1 MRKISDKEI
10 ALANVYADA
19 MLTLAESQGAA
30 DPLLEE
36 LRDLAGLLDKDAELE
51 TFFSSPM
58 IDSAVRGRSLEKVF
72 RGRASDL
79 FVDAIQ
85 VLNRKGRLGMFRA
98 IAEAYRNAHET
109 LRGRVEVHVT
119 TAVPLS
125 ETLRASL
132 VNTARAHTG
141 KEPTLIEKVDQ
152 SLIGGLV
159 VRIGDTKLDMSVA
172 RRIDR
177 LGQMLSER
185 ASQEVHGERSYVT

>member
-1 MRKISDKEI
+1 MPKISDKEI

-19 MLTLAESQGAA
+19 VLTLAESQGAA
-30 DPLLEE
+30 DSLLEE
-36 LRDLAGLLDKDAELE
+36 LRDLAGLLDKDAELD

-58 IDSAVRGRSLEKVF
+58 IDAAVRARSIEKIF
-72 RGRASDL
+72 RGRGSDL
-79 FVDAIQ
+79 FVDTIQ

-98 IAEAYRNAHET
+98 ITEAYRNAHET

-132 VNTARAHTG
+132 VNAARAHTG

-159 VRIGDTKLDMSVA
+159 VRVGDTKLDMSVA
-172 RRIDR
+172 TRIDKLAR
-177 LGQMLSER
+177 MLSER
-185 ASQEVHGERSYVT
+185 ASQEVHGERSYVA

>member
-1 MRKISDKEI
+1 MPKISDKEI

-19 MLTLAESQGAA
+19 VLTLAESQGAA
-30 DPLLEE
+30 DSLLEE
-36 LRDLAGLLDKDAELE
+36 LRDLAGLLDKDAELD

-58 IDSAVRGRSLEKVF
+58 IDAAVRGRSIEKIF
-72 RGRASDL
+72 RGRGSDL
-79 FVDAIQ
+79 FVDTIQ

-98 IAEAYRNAHET
+98 ITEAYRNAHET

-132 VNTARAHTG
+132 VNAARAHTG

-159 VRIGDTKLDMSVA
+159 VRVGDTKLDMSVA
-172 RRIDR
+172 TRIDKLAR
-177 LGQMLSER
+177 MLSER
-185 ASQEVHGERSYVT
+185 ASQEVHGERSYVA